1 MNRTVAAAVAA
12 PILRTSIEPA
22 RCAKSPVSAASKRKA
37 VLSKCNAV
45 LGRCTACAEL
55 VLDCRVGRRGTDG
68 RTRLW
73 LTRKNYASEGM
84 NLHLSKQR
92 QMQSASAAVQQSKCR
107 VNAEQCRANAIC
119 ATIGG
124 GWAGS
129 QVVVDVIRCG
139 RDYNLRAGMGRTCA
153 ELL

>member
-1 MNRTVAAAVAA
+1 MWLFHAESRVDGPLQSSAKQVQC
-12 PILRTSIEPA
+12 SIGQMHSMC
-22 RCAKSPVSAASKRKA
+22 R
-37 VLSKCNAV
+37 
-45 LGRCTACAEL
+45 ACAEL